1 MLRFV
6 FAWFLAF
13 LVFTSAWVECAPQHD
28 HASHQPDRMGTV
40 HFLTSC
46 SPEVRDEFDLAVATL
61 HSFGYRKSAQLFAH
75 VLSTDPSCS
84 MAEWGIAMSHYRQ
97 LWDPPTKDDLRIGL
111 EAAQE
116 GLSMGPK
123 TQRERDYLG
132 AIHGFYQ
139 NAGSESHRIR
149 AKRYETAME
158 SLHSRYPQD
167 SEAAIFYALSLIANA
182 PLNDKTYA
190 NQKKAT
196 QILEPI
202 ILQQPRHPGVA
213 HYIIHADDK
222 PVLAPL
228 ALDAA
233 KHYSQIAPD
242 SPHALH
248 MPSHIFT
255 RLGLW
260 DDSIAS
266 NVASAD
272 SAHKQKLTG
281 DELHALDYLVY
292 AYLQTG
298 RITEARKLTQ
308 QLPVVQPGD
317 AARYA
322 GLYATAAIP
331 ARYWIE
337 RQQWDA
343 AAALP
348 LPPQTAPGDAYD
360 STQATL
366 YFARAL
372 GASRLG
378 DFKAAQAAIQPLLS
392 LRDALARSGDGDAD
406 QVNVQLKIV
415 SAWIKWTH
423 GDHDAAV
430 QAMRTAAA
438 MEDATEQSPVSPGS
452 IAPAP
457 EMLGDMLLLAKQPK
471 LALTAYE
478 SALKSTPGRLR
489 AEYGAAVSAQQAGLR
504 ATAERHFRILL
515 TNCSHADSDLPEL
528 TQANYF
534 LAKTSTLS
542 IRFPRNYPRQRGL
555 SPYTPLDAFTTQQAE
570 DLTRDRVIPIRNKR
584 QITYP
589 PSTSFFVKTVA
600 VSGHFGNHT
609 PEG

>member
-1 MLRFV
+1 MPRFV
-6 FAWFLAF
+6 FASFLAF
-13 LVFTSAWVECAPQHD
+13 LVFTPAWVECAPQHD

-40 HFLTSC
+40 HFDTSC
-46 SPEVRDEFDLAVATL
+46 SPELRDEFDLAVATL
-61 HSFGYRKSAQLFAH
+61 HSFGYGKSAQLFAH

-111 EAAQE
+111 RAAQE

-132 AIHGFYQ
+132 AIQGFYQ
-139 NAGSESHRIR
+139 NAGSESHSIR

-182 PLNDKTYA
+182 RLNDKTYA

-202 ILQQPRHPGVA
+202 LLQQPQHPGVA
-213 HYIIHADDK
+213 HYIIHADDN
-222 PVLAPL
+222 PVLAQL

-266 NVASAD
+266 NLASAD
-272 SAHKQKLTG
+272 RARKQNLAG

-308 QLPVVQPGD
+308 QLPVVEPGD

-322 GLYATAAIP
+322 GGYATAAIP

-337 RQQWDA
+337 RQQWAA

-348 LPPQTAPGDAYD
+348 LPPQTSPGEAYAL
-360 STQATL
+360 TQTTL

-378 DFKAAQAAIQPLLS
+378 DIKAAQAAMQPLLS
-392 LRDALARSGDGDAD
+392 LRDALAQSGDGDAD
-406 QVNVQLKIV
+406 QVNVQAKIV
-415 SAWIKWTH
+415 SAWIKWAD

-430 QAMRTAAA
+430 QEMRVAAA
-438 MEDATEQSPVSPGS
+438 MEDTTEKSPVSPGS

-478 SALKSTPGRLR
+478 SALKATPGRLR
-489 AEYGAAVSAQQAGLR
+489 AEYGAAVSAQEAGLP
-504 ATAERHFRILL
+504 AAAERHYRRLL

-528 TQANYF
+528 THASYF
-534 LAKTSTLS
+534 FGQDKL
-542 IRFPRNYPRQRGL
+542 RFDSVPTKLR
-555 SPYTPLDAFTTQQAE
+555 
-570 DLTRDRVIPIRNKR
+570 
-584 QITYP
+584 
-589 PSTSFFVKTVA
+589 
-600 VSGHFGNHT
+600 
-609 PEG
+609 

>member
-1 MLRFV
+1 MLRVV

-13 LVFTSAWVECAPQHD
+13 LVFTPAWVECAPQHD
-28 HASHQPDRMGTV
+28 HASDQPDRMGTV

-46 SPEVRDEFDLAVATL
+46 SPEVRVEFDLAVATL

-84 MAEWGIAMSHYRQ
+84 MAEWGIAMTHYHQ
-97 LWDPPTKDDLRIGL
+97 LWNPPTQDDLRIGL
-111 EAAQE
+111 EAAQQ

-139 NAGSESHRIR
+139 NAGSEGHSIR

-158 SLHSRYPQD
+158 SLHSRYPHD

-182 PLNDKTYA
+182 PLNDKSYA
-190 NQKKAT
+190 NQNKAT

-202 ILQQPRHPGVA
+202 ILQQPQHPGVA
-213 HYIIHADDK
+213 HYIIHADDN

-233 KHYSQIAPD
+233 KHYSQIAPAA
-242 SPHALH
+242 PHALH

-266 NVASAD
+266 NLASAD
-272 SAHKQKLTG
+272 SARKQNLAG

-308 QLPVVQPGD
+308 QLPVVEPGD
-317 AARYA
+317 AAGYA
-322 GLYATAAIP
+322 GEYATAAIP

-348 LPPQTAPGDAYD
+348 LPPQTSPADPYA
-360 STQATL
+360 STLATL

-372 GASRLG
+372 GASRRG
-378 DFKAAQAAIQPLLS
+378 DIRAAQAAMQPLLS
-392 LRDALARSGDGDAD
+392 LRDALAQNGDSDAD
-406 QVNVQLKIV
+406 QVNVQSKV
-415 SAWIKWTH
+415 VNAWIKWAE
-423 GDHDAAV
+423 GDHEVALKE
-430 QAMRTAAA
+430 MRTAAA
-438 MEDATEQSPVSPGS
+438 MEDATEKSPVSPGS
-452 IAPAP
+452 IAPAT

-478 SALKSTPGRLR
+478 SALKTTPGRLR
-489 AEYGAAVSAQQAGLR
+489 AEYGAAVSAEAAGMR
-504 ATAERHFRILL
+504 PAAERHYRRLL
-515 TNCSHADSDLPEL
+515 TNCSHADADLPEL
-528 TQANYF
+528 TRANYF
-534 LAKTSTLS
+534 LAQSKL
-542 IRFPRNYPRQRGL
+542 
-555 SPYTPLDAFTTQQAE
+555 
-570 DLTRDRVIPIRNKR
+570 RVDSVPAKLR
-584 QITYP
+584 
-589 PSTSFFVKTVA
+589 
-600 VSGHFGNHT
+600 
-609 PEG
+609 

>member
-1 MLRFV
+1 
-6 FAWFLAF
+6 
-13 LVFTSAWVECAPQHD
+13 
-28 HASHQPDRMGTV
+28 MGTV
-40 HFLTSC
+40 HFDTSC

-61 HSFGYRKSAQLFAH
+61 HSFGYRKSAELFAD

-132 AIHGFYQ
+132 AIQGFYQ
-139 NAGSESHRIR
+139 NAGSESHSIR

-182 PLNDKTYA
+182 SLKDKTYA

-196 QILEPI
+196 QILAPI
-202 ILQQPRHPGVA
+202 ILQQPQHPGVA
-213 HYIIHADDK
+213 HYIIHADDN

-233 KHYSQIAPD
+233 KQYSQIAPE

-266 NVASAD
+266 NLASAA
-272 SAHKQKLTG
+272 SARKQKLAG

-308 QLPVVQPGD
+308 QLPVVNRAMRPAMPGYTQQL
-317 AARYA
+317 RYQS
-322 GLYATAAIP
+322 GIGSSVSSGT
-331 ARYWIE
+331 
-337 RQQWDA
+337 
-343 AAALP
+343 LP
-348 LPPQTAPGDAYD
+348 RPFPCLRKPPRGRICVDSGD
-360 STQATL
+360 SL
-366 YFARAL
+366 FCPRAWRI
-372 GASRLG
+372 RLG
-378 DFKAAQAAIQPLLS
+378 DIKAAQAAMQPLLS
-392 LRDALARSGDGDAD
+392 LRDALAKSGDGNAD

-415 SAWIKWTH
+415 SAWIKWAD

-430 QAMRTAAA
+430 QEMRTAAA
-438 MEDATEQSPVSPGS
+438 MEDATEKSPVSPGS
-452 IAPAP
+452 IAPAS

-471 LALTAYE
+471 LALAAYE

-489 AEYGAAVSAQQAGLR
+489 AEYGAAVSAQEADCGPSRTALPHVAHELQPRRFRSSGTRAGKSL
-504 ATAERHFRILL
+504 F
-515 TNCSHADSDLPEL
+515 
-528 TQANYF
+528 
-534 LAKTSTLS
+534 
-542 IRFPRNYPRQRGL
+542 RQRL
-555 SPYTPLDAFTTQQAE
+555 ASFFRE
-570 DLTRDRVIPIRNKR
+570 VIPRCRPMFTNPVHLDDKPAFRRSGSRNCGSGFPF
-584 QITYP
+584 QICP
-589 PSTSFFVKTVA
+589 LFVQMTRGA
-600 VSGHFGNHT
+600 FLRTIWISNPDSSRYF
-609 PEG
+609 

>member
-1 MLRFV
+1 MLHFV

-13 LVFTSAWVECAPQHD
+13 LVFTPARVEGAQQHN
-28 HASHQPDRMGTV
+28 HASDQPGRMGTV
-40 HFLTSC
+40 HFDTSC

-61 HSFGYRKSAQLFAH
+61 HSFGYRKSAELFAD
-75 VLSTDPSCS
+75 VLSKDPSCS

-132 AIHGFYQ
+132 AIQVFYQ
-139 NAGSESHRIR
+139 NAGSESHRTR
-149 AKRYETAME
+149 AKRYETSME
-158 SLHSRYPQD
+158 SLYGRYPQD

-202 ILQQPRHPGVA
+202 LLQQPRQPGVA
-213 HYIIHADDK
+213 HYIIHADDN
-222 PVLAPL
+222 PVLAQL

-266 NVASAD
+266 NLASAA
-272 SAHKQKLTG
+272 SARKQKLAG
-281 DELHALDYLVY
+281 DELHALDYLLY

-298 RITEARKLTQ
+298 RITAAHELTQ
-308 QLPVVQPGD
+308 ELPVVEPGD

-322 GLYATAAIP
+322 GRYATAAIP

-337 RQQWDA
+337 RQQWAA

-348 LPPQTAPGDAYD
+348 LPPQTSPRDAYA

-378 DFKAAQAAIQPLLS
+378 DIKTAQAAMQPLLS
-392 LRDALARSGDGDAD
+392 LRDALVQSGDGDAD

-415 SAWIKWTH
+415 DAWIKWVD
-423 GDHDAAV
+423 GDHNAAV
-430 QAMRTAAA
+430 QEMKIAAE
-438 MEDATEQSPVSPGS
+438 MEDATEKSPVSPGS
-452 IAPAP
+452 IAPAR

-489 AEYGAAVSAQQAGLR
+489 AEYGAAVSAQAAGLR
-504 ATAERHFRILL
+504 AAAERHYRMLL

-528 TQANYF
+528 
-534 LAKTSTLS
+534 AKIPFSNK
-542 IRFPRNYPRQRGL
+542 F
-555 SPYTPLDAFTTQQAE
+555 ATT
-570 DLTRDRVIPIRNKR
+570 RP
-584 QITYP
+584 
-589 PSTSFFVKTVA
+589 
-600 VSGHFGNHT
+600 
-609 PEG
+609 